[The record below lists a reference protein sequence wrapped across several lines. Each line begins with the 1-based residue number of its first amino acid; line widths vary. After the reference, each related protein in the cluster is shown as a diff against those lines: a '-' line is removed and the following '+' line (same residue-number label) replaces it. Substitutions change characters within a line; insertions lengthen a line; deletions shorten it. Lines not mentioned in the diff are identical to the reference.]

1 MIRNFTLEYW
11 LDDGWY
17 VGRLR
22 EVPGVFSQ
30 GQTLAEVEENIR
42 DAYQLMMEESPKIE
56 MRELQTKEIGVD
68 VLRKAILNFGLTRY
82 RSGPAVSRVEIDV
95 MTAAVAL

>member
-30 GQTLAEVEENIR
+30 GETLAELEENIR
-42 DAYQLMMEESPKIE
+42 DAYRLMMEESPRIE
-56 MRELQTKEIGVD
+56 VQELQSKEIGVE
-68 VLRKAILNFGLTRY
+68 
-82 RSGPAVSRVEIDV
+82 S
-95 MTAAVAL
+95 